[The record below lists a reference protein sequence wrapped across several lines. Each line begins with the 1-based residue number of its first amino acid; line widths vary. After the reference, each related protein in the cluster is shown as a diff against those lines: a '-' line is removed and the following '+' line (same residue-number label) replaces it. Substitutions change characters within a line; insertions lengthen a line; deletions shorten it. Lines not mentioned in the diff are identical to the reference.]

1 MPRQVFIYAL
11 AIAGIIGFAS
21 TALADTG
28 VHGFTI
34 PTVEDG
40 VAPALKICISTS
52 DAQWVNRGSS
62 TTSVGVCLPAPSGA
76 LRTVNIPPVVV
87 GALLTIESDIT
98 FRHDSIE
105 LSDGAIEAV
114 HVVAAWMQDT
124 PTARLAVSGH
134 ADATGTE
141 EYNDALSE
149 QRARMVG
156 IFLTSNGVDE
166 SRLDLQWFGENE
178 LLVDTQKREE
188 ANRRVVITPVI
199 E

>member
-40 VAPALKICISTS
+40 VAPTLAICTSTA
-52 DAQWVNRGSS
+52 DAQWVNSGSS
-62 TTSVGVCLPAPSGA
+62 TTSVSVCLPAPSGA
-76 LRTVNIPPVVV
+76 LRSVTIPPVVV

-114 HVVAAWMQDT
+114 HVVAAWMKST
-124 PTARLAVSGH
+124 PSARLFVSGH

-178 LLVDTQKREE
+178 LLVDTQNREE

-199 E
+199 Q